1 MNIFNNRFLLKFSK
15 KLVFYNAENIKDVN
29 EEKLVHLFLT
39 EGVSYVPVIKK
50 GEIVLGVISRKKYFF
65 SKLKN
70 EVFNVGKIT
79 KPPVIVNLDDD
90 LAFTLSKL
98 KNNSSLILLI
108 NGIPERFI
116 SSKVVLDAF
125 EDYSKKFM
133 VIEKSEKLIRNY
145 ITENSPDYIKILEEK
160 NQHKINGKIKTI
172 EDLFFSDY
180 TLIFSKRWDTLTIK
194 DVSNKKKFMRDLTE
208 TNRIRNSLFHFRKN
222 EDLDKLGWKPIEDI
236 ISVLE

>member
-108 NGIPERFI
+108 NGIPERYI

-133 VIEKSEKLIRNY
+133 IIEKSEKLIRNY
-145 ITENSPDYIKILEEK
+145 ITENSPDYIEILEEK
-160 NQHKINGKIKTI
+160 NQHKINGKIKTV

-194 DVSNKKKFMRDLTE
+194 DVANKNKFMRDLTE
-208 TNRIRNSLFHFRKN
+208 TNRIRNGLFHFRKN

>member
-29 EEKLVHLFLT
+29 EEKLVHLFIT
-39 EGVSYVPVIKK
+39 EDVSYVPVIKK
-50 GEIVLGVISRKKYFF
+50 GEIILGVISRKKYFF

-108 NGIPERFI
+108 NGIPERYI

-133 VIEKSEKLIRNY
+133 IIEKSEKLIRNY
-145 ITENSPDYIKILEEK
+145 INENSPDYIEILEEK
-160 NQHKINGKIKTI
+160 NLHKINGKIKTI

-194 DVSNKKKFMRDLTE
+194 DVSNKNKFMRDLTE
-208 TNRIRNSLFHFRKN
+208 TNRIRNGLFHFRKN

>member
-15 KLVFYNAENIKDVN
+15 KLVSYNAENIKDVN

-108 NGIPERFI
+108 NGIPERYI

-133 VIEKSEKLIRNY
+133 IIEKSEKLIRNY
-145 ITENSPDYIKILEEK
+145 INENCSDYIEILEEK

-180 TLIFSKRWDTLTIK
+180 TLIFSKKWDTLTIK
-194 DVSNKKKFMRDLTE
+194 DVSNKNKFMRDLTE
-208 TNRIRNSLFHFRKN
+208 TNRIRNGLFHFRKN

>member
-108 NGIPERFI
+108 NGIPERYI

-133 VIEKSEKLIRNY
+133 IIEKSEKLIRNY
-145 ITENSPDYIKILEEK
+145 INENSPDYIEILEEK

-194 DVSNKKKFMRDLTE
+194 DVANKNKFMRDLTE
-208 TNRIRNSLFHFRKN
+208 TNRIRNGLFHFRKN

>member
-1 MNIFNNRFLLKFSK
+1 MNIFNNKFLIKFSK

-29 EEKLVHLFLT
+29 EEKLVHLFIT

-50 GEIVLGVISRKKYFF
+50 SETVLGVISRKKYFF

-70 EVFNVGKIT
+70 EIFNIGKIT
-79 KPPVIVNLDDD
+79 EPPVIVNLEDD
-90 LAFTLSKL
+90 LVYTLSKL

-108 NGIPERFI
+108 NSKPERFI

-133 VIEKSEKLIRNY
+133 IIEKSEKLIRNY
-145 ITENSPDYIKILEEK
+145 INENSPDFKKILEEK
-160 NQHKINGKIKTI
+160 NQHKLNGKIKTI

-180 TLIFSKRWDTLTIK
+180 ILIFSKKWDTLTIN
-194 DVSNKKKFMRDLTE
+194 DVANKNKFMRDLTE

-222 EDLDKLGWKPIEDI
+222 EDLDKLGWKPVEDI
-236 ISVLE
+236 IRILE

>member
-1 MNIFNNRFLLKFSK
+1 MNIFNNKFLLKFSK

-29 EEKLVHLFLT
+29 EEKLVHLFIT
-39 EGVSYVPVIKK
+39 EDVSYVPVIKK
-50 GEIVLGVISRKKYFF
+50 GEIILGVISRKKYFF

-108 NGIPERFI
+108 NGIPERYI

-133 VIEKSEKLIRNY
+133 IIEKSEKLIRNY
-145 ITENSPDYIKILEEK
+145 ITENSPDYIEILEEK
-160 NQHKINGKIKTI
+160 NQHKINGKIKTV

-194 DVSNKKKFMRDLTE
+194 DVANKNKFMRDLTE
-208 TNRIRNSLFHFRKN
+208 TNRIRNGLFHFRKN

>member
-145 ITENSPDYIKILEEK
+145 ITENSPDYIKILKEK

-180 TLIFSKRWDTLTIK
+180 TLIFSKRWETLTIK
-194 DVSNKKKFMRDLTE
+194 DVSNKNKFMRDLTE

>member
-194 DVSNKKKFMRDLTE
+194 DVSNKNKFMRDLTE

>member
-29 EEKLVHLFLT
+29 EEKLVHLFIT
-39 EGVSYVPVIKK
+39 EDVSYVPVIKK
-50 GEIVLGVISRKKYFF
+50 GEIILGVISRKKYFF

-108 NGIPERFI
+108 NGIPERYI

-133 VIEKSEKLIRNY
+133 IIEKSEKLIRNY
-145 ITENSPDYIKILEEK
+145 ITENSPDYIEILEEK
-160 NQHKINGKIKTI
+160 NQHKINGKIKTV

-194 DVSNKKKFMRDLTE
+194 DVSNKNKFMRDLTE
-208 TNRIRNSLFHFRKN
+208 TNRIRNGLFHFRKN

>member
-39 EGVSYVPVIKK
+39 EDVSYVPVIKK

-108 NGIPERFI
+108 NGIPERYI

-133 VIEKSEKLIRNY
+133 IIEKSEKLIRNY
-145 ITENSPDYIKILEEK
+145 INENSPDYIEILEEK

-194 DVSNKKKFMRDLTE
+194 DVSNKNKFMRDLTE
-208 TNRIRNSLFHFRKN
+208 TNRIRNGLFHFRKN

>member
-39 EGVSYVPVIKK
+39 EGVSYIPVIKK

-194 DVSNKKKFMRDLTE
+194 DVSNKNKFMRDLTE

>member
-145 ITENSPDYIKILEEK
+145 ITENTPDYIKILEEK

-180 TLIFSKRWDTLTIK
+180 TLIFSKKWDTLTIK
-194 DVSNKKKFMRDLTE
+194 NVSNKNKFMRDLTE

>member
-1 MNIFNNRFLLKFSK
+1 MNIFNNKFLLKFSK

-108 NGIPERFI
+108 NGIPERYI

-133 VIEKSEKLIRNY
+133 IIEKSEKLIRNY
-145 ITENSPDYIKILEEK
+145 INENCSDYIEILEEK

-180 TLIFSKRWDTLTIK
+180 TLIFSKRWDTLKIK
-194 DVSNKKKFMRDLTE
+194 DVANKNKFMRDLTE
-208 TNRIRNSLFHFRKN
+208 TNRIRNGLFHFRKN

>member
-15 KLVFYNAENIKDVN
+15 KLVSYNAENIKDVN

-108 NGIPERFI
+108 NGIPERYI

-133 VIEKSEKLIRNY
+133 IIEKSEKLIRNY
-145 ITENSPDYIKILEEK
+145 ITENSPDYIEILEEK
-160 NQHKINGKIKTI
+160 NQHKINGKIKTV

-194 DVSNKKKFMRDLTE
+194 DVANKNKFMRDLTE
-208 TNRIRNSLFHFRKN
+208 TNRIRNGLFHFRKN

>member
-145 ITENSPDYIKILEEK
+145 ITENSSDYIEILEEK

-194 DVSNKKKFMRDLTE
+194 DVSNKNKFMRDLTE

>member
-1 MNIFNNRFLLKFSK
+1 MNIFNNKFLLKFSK

-108 NGIPERFI
+108 NGIPERYI

-133 VIEKSEKLIRNY
+133 IIEKSEKLIRNY
-145 ITENSPDYIKILEEK
+145 INENTPDYIEILEEK
-160 NQHKINGKIKTI
+160 NLHKINGKIKTI

-180 TLIFSKRWDTLTIK
+180 TLIFSKRWDTLKIK
-194 DVSNKKKFMRDLTE
+194 DVANKNKFMRDLTE
-208 TNRIRNSLFHFRKN
+208 TNRIRNGLFHFRKN

>member
-145 ITENSPDYIKILEEK
+145 INENSPDYIKILEEK

-180 TLIFSKRWDTLTIK
+180 NLIFSKRWDTLTIK
-194 DVSNKKKFMRDLTE
+194 DVSNKNKFMRDLTE

>member
-15 KLVFYNAENIKDVN
+15 KLVFYNAENIKDVS

-39 EGVSYVPVIKK
+39 EDVSYVPVIKK

-108 NGIPERFI
+108 NGIPERYI

-133 VIEKSEKLIRNY
+133 IIEKSEKLIRNY
-145 ITENSPDYIKILEEK
+145 INENSPDYIEILEEK

-194 DVSNKKKFMRDLTE
+194 DVSNKNKFMRDLTE
-208 TNRIRNSLFHFRKN
+208 TNRIRNGLFHFRKN

-236 ISVLE
+236 ISILE